1 MFFFNYEKYNIIEN
15 MVKKPNI
22 GFDKFIVVFYGHCVV
37 EDVQQ
42 NSSRLFDVVIR
53 SKIPCYCQKINETV
67 FLLR

>member
-1 MFFFNYEKYNIIEN
+1 

-53 SKIPCYCQKINETV
+53 SKILCYCQKINETV